1 MLSPTVRRTLS
12 LARPLFNKNLANEI
26 QGNWNRLVKPPG
38 SLGRLEDLVLHYGL
52 IKGQPQPTLQRKAL
66 YIFCADHG
74 VVAERVSLWPQ
85 EVTAQMVRTFL
96 RGGACVNALC
106 RQHAVEPVVIDMGI
120 AGALEPGVVNFR
132 IGPGTANFT
141 KSAAMT
147 GEQLNRALETGIM
160 LAEEAASRFD
170 LVALGEMGVGNS
182 TSAAAIVSALTGKD
196 ALETTGLGAGADE
209 MGYTRKLTA
218 VRGGLVRN
226 HEHVVS
232 PFGVLMAVGGF
243 EIAAM
248 TGFLLGA
255 ATVRLPVVVDG
266 YIASAAALAARAMS
280 PDCMDTA
287 IFSHQSSE
295 KGHALVLHMLGVE
308 PYLGLD
314 LRLGEGSGAVLAVG
328 LLESALRIYREAS
341 TLEEAL
347 V

>member
-26 QGNWNRLVKPPG
+26 RENWNRLAKPPG

-52 IKGQPQPTLQRKAL
+52 IKGQPQPSLQRKGL

-74 VVAERVSLWPQ
+74 VVDEGVSLWPQ

-106 RQHAVEPVVIDMGI
+106 RQHGVEPIVIDMGI
-120 AGALEPGVVNFR
+120 NGPLEPGVVNFR
-132 IGPGTANFT
+132 LGPGTSNFT
-141 KSAAMT
+141 RSPAMT
-147 GEQLNRALETGIM
+147 PDQLNRALETGIM

-170 LVALGEMGVGNS
+170 LVALGEMGIGNS
-182 TSAAAIVSALTGKD
+182 TSASAVVSAITGKD
-196 ALETTGLGAGADE
+196 AQETTGYGAGADE
-209 MGYTRKLTA
+209 MGYTRKLIA
-218 VRGGLVRN
+218 VRGGLMRN
-226 HEHVVS
+226 HEYVVS
-232 PFGVLMAVGGF
+232 PVGALMAVGGF

-255 ATVRLPVVVDG
+255 STVRLPVVVDG
-266 YIASAAALAARAMS
+266 FIGGAAALVARTMAADVLDA
-280 PDCMDTA
+280 A
-287 IFSHQSSE
+287 IFSHQSAE
-295 KGHALVLHMLGVE
+295 KGHGLVLKMLGVE
-308 PYLGLD
+308 PYLGLEM
-314 LRLGEGSGAVLAVG
+314 RLGEGSGAVLAIG